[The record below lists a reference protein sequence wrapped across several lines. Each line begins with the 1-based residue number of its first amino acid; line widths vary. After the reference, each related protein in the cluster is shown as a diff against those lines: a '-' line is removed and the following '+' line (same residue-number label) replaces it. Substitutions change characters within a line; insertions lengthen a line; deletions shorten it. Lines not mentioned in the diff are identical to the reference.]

1 MKLISLCYYAKENG
15 FKFEKSSI
23 GDIIGLLGKNLCSVR
38 YKSGIKLKKLEW
50 KVNVKFKLFLK
61 YVFQDKKNND

>member
-1 MKLISLCYYAKENG
+1 
-15 FKFEKSSI
+15 
-23 GDIIGLLGKNLCSVR
+23 
-38 YKSGIKLKKLEW
+38 LEW